1 MKHLKKIFITA
12 ILLLACIRSVNAAG
26 TEVQTEIEILTE
38 DQIKGPERA
47 PPVNDVIR
55 QGETNRHTY
64 TPVSG
69 RKLEVSLTW
78 DRASSGNDLDLCI
91 VPPNSN
97 PAWIQDD
104 IDGRLDGKISLRTA
118 LAADDL
124 NRLWIFDVAGA
135 QVSGTQ
141 SYTLIINSY

>member
-1 MKHLKKIFITA
+1 MKHLKKILISVI
-12 ILLLACIRSVNAAG
+12 ILLAFAGSANAAG

-38 DQIKGPERA
+38 DQIKGQERA

-64 TPVSG
+64 TPEIG
-69 RKLEVSLTW
+69 QKLEVSLIW
-78 DRASSGNDLDLCI
+78 NRASSGNDLDLCI
-91 VPPNSN
+91 YPPQTD
-97 PAWIQDD
+97 PIQLHDE
-104 IDGRLDGKISLRTA
+104 IDGKTDGKISLRIPLTSSY
-118 LAADDL
+118 L
-124 NRLWIFDVAGA
+124 NQLWVFDVAGA